1 MVRRMP
7 AGQDHTART
16 SHYPYSG
23 FWAGQHECRYG
34 EFLIGTSLHAETHEV
49 PVSCWCRSVEI
60 LKRVEVAT
68 HGRKSRQIAR
78 ADVRDQQPI
87 LISLALSI
95 TYGLAE
101 RVGFEPTVEFPLHT
115 LSKRAPS
122 TTRTSLR
129 SSGSTVYSDWKTTS
143 NPIVKQL

>member
-1 MVRRMP
+1 MVTP
-7 AGQDHTART
+7 NAIGDAYETVVSTTTTPQ
-16 SHYPYSG
+16 
-23 FWAGQHECRYG
+23 CRYR
-34 EFLIGTSLHAETHEV
+34 EFLVGSSLHAETPEV

-60 LKRVEVAT
+60 LARVAVTT

-78 ADVRDQQPI
+78 ADSRDRQPI
-87 LISLALSI
+87 RISRTLSV

-129 SSGSTVYSDWKTTS
+129 LSGINSLPEGGEPCKSK
-143 NPIVKQL
+143 L

>member
-1 MVRRMP
+1 MAVSAWSCYREF
-7 AGQDHTART
+7 RT
-16 SHYPYSG
+16 
-23 FWAGQHECRYG
+23 
-34 EFLIGTSLHAETHEV
+34 LHAETHEV
-49 PVSCWCRSVEI
+49 PVSYWPQSIGKLE
-60 LKRVEVAT
+60 RVAVTT

-78 ADVRDQQPI
+78 ADVPDQQPI
-87 LISLALSI
+87 RISLALSV

-129 SSGSTVYSDWKTTS
+129 LSGINSLPAGGDPL
-143 NPIVKQL
+143 NVKL